1 MNNNFIH
8 SLNNTYQLTVDEK
21 TIPFIV
27 SITDIGDDKISKL
40 KEKNIKRLK
49 KKDKIINWL
58 FCIPMLVMIAIF
70 FIAIIAEMIFESSTL
85 YYIITWIGCILGF
98 YGVIILIC
106 KFFSGLFLDM
116 HINGINGIKGWNAY
130 QTASEIGFALDN
142 IEPNSEI
149 KLIKDVVKTK
159 EPNNYL
165 QIKDNDTK
173 RINTYFLD
181 DFSWDVHNKDE
192 VILTANST
200 EINDIKSTHPVY
212 EMKLLVPSWIA
223 NEYFIYNNLV
233 Q

>member
-21 TIPFIV
+21 TIPFNV

-40 KEKNIKRLK
+40 REKNIKRLK
-49 KKDKIINWL
+49 KEDKIINWL
-58 FCIPMLVMIAIF
+58 FCIPMLVLIAMSI
-70 FIAIIAEMIFESSTL
+70 ITMIAEMIFESSIL
-85 YYIITWIGCILGF
+85 YHIFICIGCILGF
-98 YGVIILIC
+98 YGVIIMIC

-116 HINGINGIKGWNAY
+116 HINGIKGWNAY
-130 QTASEIGFALDN
+130 QTASEIAFALDN
-142 IEPNSEI
+142 IESDSKI
-149 KLIKDVVKTK
+149 KLIKDVVKQTN
-159 EPNNYL
+159 PDIYL

-173 RINTYFLD
+173 RINTYWLD

-212 EMKLLVPSWIA
+212 EMKLLVPQWLED
-223 NEYFIYNNLV
+223 EYIVGRNLLV
-233 Q
+233 